1 MSKVYIL
8 FDVDE
13 SRESTDPIDKVLG
26 VFFTKKAAEKFR
38 DKYIQSE
45 YSDTDFDDFMNEVK
59 IDAERVAK
67 TSFDIVAFTIK
78 E

>member
-13 SRESTDPIDKVLG
+13 SRESTDPVDNVLG
-26 VFFTKKAAEKFR
+26 VFRTKEAAEKFR

-59 IDAERVAK
+59 LDVERVAK
-67 TSFDIVAFTIK
+67 TSFVVVAFTIK

>member
-13 SRESTDPIDKVLG
+13 SRESTDPVDNVLG
-26 VFFTKKAAEKFR
+26 VFRTKEAAEKFR

-59 IDAERVAK
+59 LDVERVAK
-67 TSFDIVAFTIK
+67 TSFVIVAFTIK